1 MNIDDE
7 WLNSRYNAKKN
18 QMRVA
23 IFHNLGSGGAKR
35 ALYTFSKFLTKSGH
49 TVEVFVPSTADERY
63 SPLENLVSKVTI
75 FDVKRTISGLISSE
89 LRNYLLS
96 LSALE
101 RTEQNIAD
109 TINAQDFDVV
119 LCEQDRYTTSPFFLK
134 YIEKPTIYYC
144 QQPARNQE
152 AALRNMAYELFPRPQ
167 SLRRRIYE
175 YYNDRRVP
183 KIDKKNA
190 SFAKH
195 IVTNSYFSR
204 ESILRSYGRNSFVSY
219 LGVDTEIFKPLGI
232 PKEDFVLSVGRLIPR
247 KGFDFIVSSLG
258 TIDAEI
264 RPRLIVVSD
273 EADIHFKN
281 SLEQLAQRI
290 GVELRIE
297 SLIADDELVS
307 LYNKAKLVLYAPYLE
322 PFGLVP
328 LEAMACG
335 TPVVAVKE
343 GGVRESV
350 MHDKTGIL
358 TQRDENMFAHAVMD
372 LLANEGKIRDMSQ
385 NAIECI
391 EDYWSAEKAGK
402 RLMRHITRVVD
413 EGEHRYQ
420 LDTLNPRQ
428 PEN

>member
-1 MNIDDE
+1 M
-7 WLNSRYNAKKN
+7 K
-18 QMRVA
+18 VA
-23 IFHNLGSGGAKR
+23 IFHNLPSGGAKR

-63 SPLENLVSKVTI
+63 LPLENLVSKVTI
-75 FDVKRTISGLISSE
+75 FDVKWTISGLISST
-89 LRNYLLS
+89 LRYFPLMML
-96 LSALE
+96 ADLE
-101 RTEQNIAD
+101 RVERNIAD
-109 TINAQDFDVV
+109 TINEQDFDVV
-119 LCEQDRYTTSPFFLK
+119 LCEQDRYILSPFFLK
-134 YIEKPTIYYC
+134 YIKKPTIYYC
-144 QQPARNQE
+144 PQPARNQE
-152 AALRNMAYELFPRPQ
+152 AALRNMANELFPRPQ
-167 SLRRRIYE
+167 SLRGRIIDFFSDYW
-175 YYNDRRVP
+175 DRRVP

-195 IVTNSYFSR
+195 ILTSSYFSR
-204 ESILRSYGRNSFVSY
+204 ESILRSYGLNSFVSY
-219 LGVDTEIFKPLGI
+219 LGVDTELFKPLGI

-281 SLEQLAQRI
+281 SLEQLAERI

>member
-1 MNIDDE
+1 M
-7 WLNSRYNAKKN
+7 
-18 QMRVA
+18 
-23 IFHNLGSGGAKR
+23 
-35 ALYTFSKFLTKSGH
+35 
-49 TVEVFVPSTADERY
+49 
-63 SPLENLVSKVTI
+63 
-75 FDVKRTISGLISSE
+75 
-89 LRNYLLS
+89 
-96 LSALE
+96 
-101 RTEQNIAD
+101 
-109 TINAQDFDVV
+109 
-119 LCEQDRYTTSPFFLK
+119 
-134 YIEKPTIYYC
+134 
-144 QQPARNQE
+144 
-152 AALRNMAYELFPRPQ
+152 
-167 SLRRRIYE
+167 
-175 YYNDRRVP
+175 P

-195 IVTNSYFSR
+195 ILTSSYFSR
-204 ESILRSYGRNSFVSY
+204 ESILRSYGLNSFVSY
-219 LGVDTEIFKPLGI
+219 LGVDTELFKPLGI

-281 SLEQLAQRI
+281 SLEQLAERI

-343 GGVRESV
+343 GGIRESV

-385 NAIECI
+385 NAIE
-391 EDYWSAEKAGK
+391 
-402 RLMRHITRVVD
+402 
-413 EGEHRYQ
+413 
-420 LDTLNPRQ
+420 
-428 PEN
+428 

>member
-1 MNIDDE
+1 M
-7 WLNSRYNAKKN
+7 K
-18 QMRVA
+18 VA
-23 IFHNLGSGGAKR
+23 IFHNLPSGGAKR

-49 TVEVFVPSTADERY
+49 TVEVFVPSTANERY
-63 SPLENLVSKVTI
+63 LPLNDLVSKVTI

-89 LRNYLLS
+89 LRNFPLWMT
-96 LSALE
+96 ADLE

-119 LCEQDRYTTSPFFLK
+119 LCEQDRYTLSPFFLK
-134 YIEKPTIYYC
+134 YIKKPTIYYC
-144 QQPARNQE
+144 QQPARQE
-152 AALRNMAYELFPRPQ
+152 AALRNMANELFPRPQ
-167 SLRRRIYE
+167 SLRGRIIDYFID
-175 YYNDRRVP
+175 YWDRRAP
-183 KIDKKNA
+183 KLDKKNA
-190 SFAKH
+190 SFAEH
-195 IVTNSYFSR
+195 ILTNSYFSR

-232 PKEDFVLSVGRLIPR
+232 PKEDFVLSVGRLIPS

-258 TIDAEI
+258 TIDAKI

-273 EADIHFKN
+273 EVDIHFKNSHFKN

-297 SLIADDELVS
+297 ILIADDELVS

-358 TQRDENMFAHAVMD
+358 TQRDENMFAQAVMD
-372 LLANEGKIRDMSQ
+372 LLANEGKIREMSQ

-391 EDYWSAEKAGK
+391 EEYWTMEKAGK

-420 LDTLNPRQ
+420 LDKLNPRQ
-428 PEN
+428 PAARN

>member
-1 MNIDDE
+1 
-7 WLNSRYNAKKN
+7 
-18 QMRVA
+18 
-23 IFHNLGSGGAKR
+23 
-35 ALYTFSKFLTKSGH
+35 
-49 TVEVFVPSTADERY
+49 
-63 SPLENLVSKVTI
+63 
-75 FDVKRTISGLISSE
+75 
-89 LRNYLLS
+89 
-96 LSALE
+96 
-101 RTEQNIAD
+101 
-109 TINAQDFDVV
+109 
-119 LCEQDRYTTSPFFLK
+119 
-134 YIEKPTIYYC
+134 
-144 QQPARNQE
+144 
-152 AALRNMAYELFPRPQ
+152 
-167 SLRRRIYE
+167 
-175 YYNDRRVP
+175 
-183 KIDKKNA
+183 
-190 SFAKH
+190 
-195 IVTNSYFSR
+195 
-204 ESILRSYGRNSFVSY
+204 LRSYGRNSFVSY

-258 TIDAEI
+258 TIDAKI

-273 EADIHFKN
+273 EVDIQFENSHFKN

-358 TQRDENMFAHAVMD
+358 TQRDENMFAQAVTD

-385 NAIECI
+385 NAVECI
-391 EDYWSAEKAGK
+391 EDYWTLEKAGK

-420 LDTLNPRQ
+420 LDKLNPRQ
-428 PEN
+428 PAARN